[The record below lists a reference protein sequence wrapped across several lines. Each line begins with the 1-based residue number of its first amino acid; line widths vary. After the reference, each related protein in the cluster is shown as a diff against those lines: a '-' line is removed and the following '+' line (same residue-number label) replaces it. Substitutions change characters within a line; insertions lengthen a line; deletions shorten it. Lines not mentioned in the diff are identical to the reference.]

1 MIQTADILTSLL
13 IIFLMC
19 LLSAFFSGMEIAF
32 TSANRLRMEI
42 DRKRGGFVGRVI
54 ELFAAKP
61 GEYITTMLVGNNIVL
76 VIYSMYMTQLI
87 HLLAGKMGITMADDS
102 VVVETLIS
110 TLVIIF
116 LGEFTP
122 KSIFKMRP
130 NAFFRALV
138 LPVYAIYLILFPL
151 SKLTTA
157 IAFGLL
163 RLFGLKV
170 KEEHSIKN
178 FGRIDLENLVDESV
192 ENNEKMQPN
201 DIKIFQNALDFS
213 DLRVRDC
220 MVPRVDVEAV
230 ELDTTIEELTQRF
243 IATGF
248 SRLFVWED
256 SIDNIVGYVTTKSL
270 FRKPQSI
277 REILI
282 PVRFVPET
290 METERLMGEMIRTRQ
305 SVAVVIDEFG
315 GTAGVISLEDVLEEI
330 VGEIEDEHDTPEMV
344 EKVLK
349 DNQWVLSCRLEVAY
363 LNERYNLGLKE
374 SDEYDTLAGYIIAK
388 YGSIPIV
395 GTLIESEGKEIKI
408 LKSTSSRV
416 ELAKVRI
423 L

>member
-1 MIQTADILTSLL
+1 MLSVIVIVVVSVV
-13 IIFLMC
+13 
-19 LLSAFFSGMEIAF
+19 LSAFFSGMEIAF

-42 DRKRGGFVGRVI
+42 DRKRGGFVGRII

-76 VIYSMYMTQLI
+76 VVYSMYMAKLI
-87 HLLAGKMGITMADDS
+87 HLLAAKMGLPMAEDS

-122 KSIFKMRP
+122 KSVFKMKP

-138 LPVYAIYLILFPL
+138 LPVYLIYLVLFPL
-151 SKLTTA
+151 SKFTTA

-163 RLFGLKV
+163 RLLGLKV
-170 KEEHSIKN
+170 KEEHNIKS
-178 FGRIDLENLVDESV
+178 FGRVDLENLIDESV
-192 ENNEKMQPN
+192 ESNEKLQAN
-201 DIKIFQNALDFS
+201 EIKIFQNALDFS

-230 ELDTTIEELTQRF
+230 ELDTSIEDLTQRF
-243 IATGF
+243 VDTNF
-248 SRLFVWED
+248 SRLFVWEE
-256 SIDNIVGYVTTKSL
+256 SIDHIVGYVTTKSL
-270 FRKPQSI
+270 FRKPKSI
-277 REILI
+277 KEILM
-282 PVRFVPET
+282 PVRYVPET
-290 METERLMGEMIRTRQ
+290 MEAERLMGEMIRTRQ

-349 DNQWVLSCRLEVAY
+349 DGQWVLSCRLEVAY

-388 YGSIPIV
+388 YGSIPTV
-395 GTLIESEGKEIKI
+395 GTLIESEGREIKI

>member
-1 MIQTADILTSLL
+1 MSSLL
-13 IIFLMC
+13 SVIVVTIVSVI
-19 LLSAFFSGMEIAF
+19 LSAFFSGMEIAF

-42 DRKRGGFVGRVI
+42 DRKRGGFVGRII
-54 ELFAAKP
+54 ELFVSKP

-76 VIYSMYMTQLI
+76 VIYSMYMTKLI
-87 HLLAGKMGITMADDS
+87 HLLAAKMGVPMAEDS
-102 VVVETLIS
+102 VVIETIIS

-116 LGEFTP
+116 FGEFTP

-138 LPVYAIYLILFPL
+138 LPVYLIYLLLFPL

-157 IAFGLL
+157 IAFALL

-192 ENNEKMQPN
+192 ENSEKMQPN

-230 ELDTTIEELTQRF
+230 ELDTSIEELTRRF
-243 IATGF
+243 IDTNF
-248 SRLFVWED
+248 SRLFVWEE

-277 REILI
+277 REILM
-282 PVRFVPET
+282 PVRYVPEA
-290 METERLMGEMIRTRQ
+290 METERLMGEMIRTKQ

-330 VGEIEDEHDTPEMV
+330 VGEIEDEHDTPELV

-363 LNERYNLGLKE
+363 LNERYDLGLKE

-388 YGSIPIV
+388 YGSIPTV
-395 GTLIESEGKEIKI
+395 GTIIESEGKEIKI

>member
-1 MIQTADILTSLL
+1 MDSLL
-13 IIFLMC
+13 SVIVITVVSVV
-19 LLSAFFSGMEIAF
+19 LSAFFSGMEIAF

-42 DRKRGGFVGRVI
+42 DRKRGGIVGRI
-54 ELFAAKP
+54 IDLFAAKP

-76 VIYSMYMTQLI
+76 VIYSMYMAKLI
-87 HLLAGKMGITMADDS
+87 HLLAAKMGVPMADDS
-102 VVVETLIS
+102 VVIETIIS
-110 TLVIIF
+110 TLIIIF
-116 LGEFTP
+116 FGEFTP

-130 NAFFRALV
+130 NAIFRAMV
-138 LPVYAIYLILFPL
+138 LPVYVIYLLLFPL
-151 SKLTTA
+151 AKLTTLL
-157 IAFGLL
+157 AFALL

-170 KEEHSIKN
+170 KEEHNIKS
-178 FGRIDLENLVDESV
+178 FGKVDLENLIDESV
-192 ENNEKMQPN
+192 ESGERVPAN

-230 ELDTTIEELTQRF
+230 EVDTTIEELTRRF
-243 IATGF
+243 IDTNF
-248 SRLFVWED
+248 SRLFVWEE

-277 REILI
+277 SEILM
-282 PVRFVPET
+282 PVRYVPET

-330 VGEIEDEHDTPEMV
+330 VGEIEDEHDTPELV
-344 EKVLK
+344 EKVLG
-349 DNQWVLSCRLEVAY
+349 DGSWVLSCRLEVAY
-363 LNERYNLGLKE
+363 LNERYGVGLSE
-374 SDEYDTLAGYIIAK
+374 NDDYDTLGGYIITK
-388 YGSIPIV
+388 YGSIPTV
-395 GTLIESEGKEIKI
+395 GTIIESEGKEIKI

-416 ELAKVRI
+416 ELVKVKV

>member
-1 MIQTADILTSLL
+1 METLSSVVVIVVVSV
-13 IIFLMC
+13 

-42 DRKRGGFVGRVI
+42 DRKRGGVVGRII

-76 VIYSMYMTQLI
+76 VIYSLYMTKLI
-87 HLLAGKMGITMADDS
+87 HLIIPSLPQEA

-110 TLVIIF
+110 TIVIIF

-130 NAFFRALV
+130 NAFFKALL
-138 LPVYAIYLILFPL
+138 LPVYFFYLILFPVAKI
-151 SKLTTA
+151 STA
-157 IAFGLL
+157 ISFGIL
-163 RLFGLKV
+163 RLVGLKV
-170 KEEHSIKN
+170 REEHNIKS
-178 FGRIDLENLVDESV
+178 FGKIDLENLIDESA
-192 ENNEKMQPN
+192 ESEKVQAN

-230 ELDTTIEELTQRF
+230 ESTISIEELTERF
-243 IATGF
+243 IETSF
-248 SRLFVWED
+248 SRLFVCEE

-270 FRKPQSI
+270 FRNPQSI
-277 REILI
+277 KEILI
-282 PVRFVPET
+282 PVRYVPET
-290 METERLMGEMIRTRQ
+290 MATEKLMGEMIRTKQ

-315 GTAGVISLEDVLEEI
+315 GTAGIISLEDVLEEI
-330 VGEIEDEHDTPEMV
+330 VGEIEDEHDEPEMV

-349 DNQWVLSCRLEVAY
+349 DNQWVFSCRLEVAY
-363 LNERYNLGLKE
+363 LNERYQLGLSE
-374 SDEYDTLAGYIIAK
+374 EGEYDTLAGYIIDH
-388 YGSIPIV
+388 YGSIPTV
-395 GTLIESEGKEIKI
+395 GTVIECEGKEIKI

-416 ELAKVRI
+416 ELAKVRV

>member
-1 MIQTADILTSLL
+1 MEILFNILVSLA
-13 IIFLMC
+13 F
-19 LLSAFFSGMEIAF
+19 SAFFSGMEISYV
-32 TSANRLRMEI
+32 SANKLR
-42 DRKRGGFVGRVI
+42 F
-54 ELFAAKP
+54 ELDKKDKSLTSKILDVFFHNP
-61 GEYITTMLVGNNIVL
+61 NQFISTMLVGNNIVL
-76 VIYSMYMTQLI
+76 VIYSMYMTKLI
-87 HLLAGKMGITMADDS
+87 HLLAAKMGVPMAEDS
-102 VVVETLIS
+102 VVIETIIS

-116 LGEFTP
+116 FGEFTP

-138 LPVYAIYLILFPL
+138 LPVYLIYLVLFPL

-157 IAFGLL
+157 IAFALL
-163 RLFGLKV
+163 RLLGLKV

-230 ELDTTIEELTQRF
+230 EIDTSIEELTRRF
-243 IATGF
+243 IDTNF
-248 SRLFVWED
+248 SRLFVWEE

-270 FRKPQSI
+270 FRRPQSI
-277 REILI
+277 KEILM
-282 PVRFVPET
+282 PVRYVPEA
-290 METERLMGEMIRTRQ
+290 METERLMGEMIRTKQ

-330 VGEIEDEHDTPEMV
+330 VGEIEDEHDTPELV

-388 YGSIPIV
+388 YGSIPTV
-395 GTLIESEGKEIKI
+395 GTSIESEGKEIKI

>member
-1 MIQTADILTSLL
+1 MSSLL
-13 IIFLMC
+13 SVIVVTIVSVI
-19 LLSAFFSGMEIAF
+19 LSAFFSGMEIAF

-42 DRKRGGFVGRVI
+42 DRKRGGFVGRII
-54 ELFAAKP
+54 ELFVLKP

-76 VIYSMYMTQLI
+76 VIYSMYMTKLI
-87 HLLAGKMGITMADDS
+87 HLLAAKMGVPMAEDS
-102 VVVETLIS
+102 VVIETIIS

-116 LGEFTP
+116 FGEFTP

-138 LPVYAIYLILFPL
+138 LPVYLIYLLLFPL

-157 IAFGLL
+157 IAFALL

-192 ENNEKMQPN
+192 ENSEKMQPN

-230 ELDTTIEELTQRF
+230 ELDTSIEELTRRF
-243 IATGF
+243 IDTNF
-248 SRLFVWED
+248 SRLFVWEE

-277 REILI
+277 REILMH
-282 PVRFVPET
+282 VRYVPEA
-290 METERLMGEMIRTRQ
+290 METERLMGEMIRTKQ

-330 VGEIEDEHDTPEMV
+330 VGEIEDEHDTPELV

-363 LNERYNLGLKE
+363 LNERYDLGLKE

-388 YGSIPIV
+388 YGSIPTV
-395 GTLIESEGKEIKI
+395 GTIIESEGKEIKI

>member
-1 MIQTADILTSLL
+1 MSNLL
-13 IIFLMC
+13 SVIVVTIVSVI
-19 LLSAFFSGMEIAF
+19 LSAFFSGMEIAF

-42 DRKRGGFVGRVI
+42 DRKRGGFVGRII
-54 ELFAAKP
+54 ELFVSKP

-76 VIYSMYMTQLI
+76 VIYSMYMTKLI
-87 HLLAGKMGITMADDS
+87 HLLAAKMGVPMAEDS
-102 VVVETLIS
+102 VVIETFIS

-116 LGEFTP
+116 FGEFTP

-138 LPVYAIYLILFPL
+138 LPVYLIYLVLFPL

-157 IAFGLL
+157 IAFALL

-230 ELDTTIEELTQRF
+230 EIDTSIEELTRRF
-243 IATGF
+243 IDTNF
-248 SRLFVWED
+248 SRLFVWEE

-270 FRKPQSI
+270 FRRPQSI
-277 REILI
+277 KEILM
-282 PVRFVPET
+282 PVRYVPEA
-290 METERLMGEMIRTRQ
+290 METERLMGEMIRTKQ

-330 VGEIEDEHDTPEMV
+330 VGEIEDEHDTPELV

-388 YGSIPIV
+388 YGSIPTV
-395 GTLIESEGKEIKI
+395 GTSIESEGKEIKI